1 MTEAASP
8 SRGRVRNEMSSDT
21 RTEKTFTRFPNHILF
36 AAGCLWTAV
45 YLHTGLRSVSLSGQ
59 SSSGA
64 RLCSLVEALFRPGS
78 V

>member
-1 MTEAASP
+1 MKETALP
-8 SRGRVRNEMSSDT
+8 SRGGVRNEVSSDT
-21 RTEKTFTRFPNHILF
+21 RTEKTFPRFPNHILF
-36 AAGCLWTAV
+36 APGCLCTAV

-59 SSSGA
+59 SLSGA